1 MPFANGGRHFPDRT
15 IDDNPPT
22 TNGEQPMTEQ
32 SENKPKPF
40 FDPIKLE
47 KLDVSNDY
55 PMEPDDFEKL
65 FRHNCYCEMA
75 HVNKKG
81 FPIVTPMFYVIHD
94 GHLFMS
100 SIQKYRHKSHHLIDD
115 PRISVCIHNDGANA
129 RHQKAILITGHA
141 ELSTD
146 DALMRKIHWMII
158 DKYWWELKADQERQ
172 NAFTAVHTPLRV
184 LIKVIPQKIISW
196 DFGKMVNA
204 YSKGVW
210 FGEAYNMVKNL

>member
-1 MPFANGGRHFPDRT
+1 
-15 IDDNPPT
+15 
-22 TNGEQPMTEQ
+22 MTEQ
-32 SENKPKPF
+32 TENKPKPF

-94 GHLFMS
+94 GYLYMS

-146 DALMRKIHWMII
+146 DELMRKVHWMII
-158 DKYWWELKADQERQ
+158 DKYWWELKTEADRQ

-184 LIKVIPQKIISW
+184 LIKVVPQKIISW

-210 FGEAYNMVKNL
+210 FGEAYKMVKDLNL